1 MDLYLL
7 KFTYAIFLFR
17 RKSVKRNSR
26 KTVSFPMKKKSLMRK
41 LKSVRYNLLMIVL
54 KDQKKN
60 VGLSMIQN
68 VQPQIKS
75 LRWRIM

>member
-1 MDLYLL
+1 ML
-7 KFTYAIFLFR
+7 KFTFAILFFR
-17 RKSVKRNSR
+17 RKSVKRKSG
-26 KTVSFPMKKKSLMRK
+26 KTVLFLMKKKPLKRK
-41 LKSVRYNLLMIVL
+41 LKSVRYNLLMIALYVP
-54 KDQKKN
+54 KRN